1 MATHGRNSATP
12 VTEADRT
19 TRLRWHTTEVIA
31 VRDETAR
38 ARSLVLRVDGW
49 PGHLPGQHVDVR
61 LTAAD
66 GYQAQRSYSVASA
79 PQASQLELLVDRI
92 PGGEVSPYLTQD
104 VRPGDR
110 FEVRGPIGG
119 YFVWTAAHGG
129 PLLLIGG
136 GSGIVPLASILSY
149 RARVAAGLPTRVL
162 YSARTAEDI
171 IFKTR
176 LELWA
181 QRDPALRLFMTLT
194 RAAPASWSGYRR
206 RIDADMLREVAV
218 ELQPAP
224 LAYVCGPTAMVETT
238 ADGLVGL
245 GYPPERVRTERFGP
259 SGDPT

>member
-1 MATHGRNSATP
+1 MATHGKSSATQA
-12 VTEADRT
+12 TEAHQT
-19 TRLRWHTTEVIA
+19 TRLRWHTAEVIA

-38 ARSLVLRVDGW
+38 ARSLVLRVEEW
-49 PGHLPGQHVDVR
+49 SGHLAGQHVDVR

-149 RARVAAGLPTRVL
+149 RAQVAAGLPTRVL

-206 RIDADMLREVAV
+206 RIDAVMLREVAV
-218 ELQPAP
+218 ELQPGP